1 MTYSHGRG
9 ARDLRLHRGLLQPQ
23 KASLDDRSGEPVS
36 LRGEIL
42 EHGQCRSAVKCPLKR
57 GNSRGTPLQAWTN
70 GLNCPFAAQVF
81 DVDGVPGSI
90 GFKVRWSDGFT
101 NDQVSFVR
109 GNRRYVVVAGNG
121 TNLPPAREVIVDAT
135 RQVADGLS

>member
-1 MTYSHGRG
+1 
-9 ARDLRLHRGLLQPQ
+9 
-23 KASLDDRSGEPVS
+23 
-36 LRGEIL
+36 
-42 EHGQCRSAVKCPLKR
+42 
-57 GNSRGTPLQAWTN
+57 
-70 GLNCPFAAQVF
+70 VF